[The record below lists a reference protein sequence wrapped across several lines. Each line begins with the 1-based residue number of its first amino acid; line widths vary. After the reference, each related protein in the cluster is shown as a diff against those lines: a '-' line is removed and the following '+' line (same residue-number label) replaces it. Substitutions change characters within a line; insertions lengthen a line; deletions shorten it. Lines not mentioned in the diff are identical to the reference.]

1 MFNLSIKTASSI
13 HEIDPATWN
22 RLSNDRPFQ
31 SHRWYAYGERVMAD
45 CPPLYL
51 LAYSGDDLIARASF
65 WLARSEPLPKMLG
78 PFRAAMAGFVK
89 RWPPLICRSPLA
101 GTSGL
106 LLPDGADR
114 VATLTALVRASIS
127 EAIHRGA
134 SFVVFDY
141 LSETDA
147 RDWPPT
153 FSITQFSD
161 PGTVMQNCWN
171 SLDEYLAESDNK
183 KNRRHYKHTIQ
194 EIEKLGVYLVKRKQ
208 LPDID
213 AALELI
219 RNVEQRHGALPNPW
233 VYAMLENINLVDGTW
248 LDARIDDRLVGG
260 MLLLEDNGAQIAT
273 VPGLADDVSHVYF
286 LLLFAS
292 LETAFENKVRLLR
305 WGSGAYEA
313 KRRLGFELEANN
325 FVSVSGTNWLT
336 QRLARILAG

>member
-1 MFNLSIKTASSI
+1 MSNLSIKTASSI

-22 RLSNDRPFQ
+22 RLSNGRPFQ

-45 CPPLYL
+45 CPPVYL
-51 LAYSGDDLIARASF
+51 LAYDGDELIGRASL

-78 PFRAAMAGFVK
+78 PFRKAMIGFVK

-106 LLPDGADR
+106 ILPNGEDR
-114 VATLTALVRASIS
+114 VATFTALAHASIS

-141 LSETDA
+141 LSEADA
-147 RDWPPT
+147 RDWPSN
-153 FSITQFSD
+153 FSVTRFSD
-161 PGTVMQNCWN
+161 PGTVMQNGWN
-171 SLDEYLAESDNK
+171 SLDEYLAASVNK

-194 EIEKLGVYLVKRKQ
+194 EIEKLGVHLSKCKQ
-208 LPDID
+208 IPDID
-213 AALELI
+213 AAVELI
-219 RNVEQRHGALPNPW
+219 RNVERRHNALPNPW
-233 VYAMLENINLVDGTW
+233 VDTMLENINLVDGTW

-286 LLLFAS
+286 LLLFAG

-336 QRLARILAG
+336 QRIARVLAG